1 MFSQK
6 EFVVMD
12 ENDNV
17 AIIKQAVS
25 KEQKIG
31 PIREGGDEVI
41 ALREDIPFGFKI
53 ALRDIE
59 KGEEIVKFGEAIGI
73 ASVPIAKGEM
83 VHVHN
88 IEGLRGRG
96 DLEKGAEQ

>member
-1 MFSQK
+1 MFSRK

-17 AIIKQAVS
+17 GIVKQPVD
-25 KEQKIG
+25 KGQKLG
-31 PIREGGDEVI
+31 PIGENSAEYVT
-41 ALREDIPFGFKI
+41 LREDIPFGFKF
-53 ALRDIE
+53 ALKDIKE
-59 KGEEIVKFGEAIGI
+59 GDEIIKFNEAIGL
-73 ASVPIAKGEM
+73 ATVAIAKGEL

-96 DLEKGAEQ
+96 DLDKGV